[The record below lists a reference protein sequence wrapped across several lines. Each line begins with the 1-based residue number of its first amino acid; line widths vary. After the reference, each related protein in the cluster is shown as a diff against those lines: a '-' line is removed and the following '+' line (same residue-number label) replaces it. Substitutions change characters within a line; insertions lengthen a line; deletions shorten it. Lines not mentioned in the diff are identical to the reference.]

1 MSSTPPPVLL
11 QTVEA
16 VVRLGS
22 FKRAADELLI
32 TPSAVSHRI
41 RSLEA
46 LAGQPLFI
54 REGQGIRPTEEAVDL
69 AAIIERANLE
79 VAERWRGIVSR
90 AARRHFQIQAMAAFA
105 EHFIFGRMADFKRR
119 FPTFDIALTSAID
132 FDPKASANTDILIG
146 VGQPPDNEWR
156 VENILDL
163 TGCLIARSDKLE
175 GVFRDGMLFGP
186 LLGYSSTA
194 DNWPRIA
201 EAMDAA
207 IHPEAQMIRFD
218 SVASAVSAVEAG
230 IGAALVPYW
239 IANDLAG
246 SGRIGIVKSNVPNLG
261 RKYWLAVRR
270 EVREISA
277 VDRFCRWLAATVADD
292 ARSSATSA

>member
-1 MSSTPPPVLL
+1 M

-32 TPSAVSHRI
+32 TPSAVSHRV

-54 REGQGIRPTEEAVDL
+54 REGQGLRPTEEAVAL
-69 AAIIERANLE
+69 AEIIERANRE
-79 VAERWRGIVSR
+79 VTDRWRMIVGGG
-90 AARRHFQIQAMAAFA
+90 ARRHFQIQCMAAFA
-105 EHFIFGRMADFKRR
+105 DHFIFARMAEFKRR
-119 FPTFDIALTSAID
+119 FPGFDISLTSMID
-132 FDPKASANTDILIG
+132 FDPKVCGDADILIG
-146 VGQPPDNEWR
+146 VGQRPDNDWR
-156 VENILDL
+156 VENLLDL
-163 TGCLIARSDKLE
+163 TGCLITRTDKV
-175 GVFRDGMLFGP
+175 GTIFRDGQLFGP

-194 DNWPRIA
+194 DNWPGIA
-201 EAMDAA
+201 DAMQTTL
-207 IHPEAQMIRFD
+207 HPEAQMIRFD

-239 IANDLAG
+239 IARDIAG
-246 SGRIGIVKSNVPNLG
+246 SDRISIVNDDVPGPG

-270 EVREISA
+270 EVREISS
-277 VDRFCRWLAATVADD
+277 VDRFCRWLAATVAED
-292 ARSSATSA
+292 ARLPIAPG